1 MSNIWYIWHATGG
14 GYPELLYEPNM
25 EKYWRL
31 WFIHIQANSS
41 EKPSFGAEYAG
52 WVRKV
57 DQASGTVLNLKTYEE
72 MMADVQQIKRDMEV
86 DQLRQEQQDMQKYLY
101 RHLDEQNSSSK
112 RRGPPFTSGRPSS
125 TGSGR
130 RSAPS
135 RNSSP
140 TEPIPSSY
148 QAES

>member
-41 EKPSFGAEYAG
+41 EKPSFGGEYAG

-72 MMADVQQIKRDMEV
+72 MMADVQQIKRDRDMEV

-101 RHLDEQNSSSK
+101 RHLGEQNSS
-112 RRGPPFTSGRPSS
+112 
-125 TGSGR
+125 
-130 RSAPS
+130 
-135 RNSSP
+135 
-140 TEPIPSSY
+140 
-148 QAES
+148 